1 MGIEQTESIE
11 LTDYF
16 LSTCP
21 QYRRERIILTEA
33 TGDGFITIG
42 KITTSPSF
50 DCRVRGNIALGRGA
64 LSNIL

>member
-1 MGIEQTESIE
+1 MGIELTESIE

-16 LSTCP
+16 LRACP

-33 TGDGFITIG
+33 TGDGFITIS
-42 KITTSPSF
+42 KITTSPPV
-50 DCRVRGNIALGRGA
+50 DGRVGGNIALGRGA